1 MITELNHISPI
12 KGEYSQGSSQGYKS
26 TQEKQV
32 NSRVESGDV
41 LVKISDAAKERQ
53 KQESETGIDRPG
65 KEQLSEEEKRIV
77 EQLKKVDM
85 ETKAHEKAHLAAGSG
100 LVQGGA
106 SFTYTRGPD
115 GRMYAVGGEV
125 SIDTSPEN
133 DPDATIRKMQ
143 QVKRAAMAP
152 SSPSGQDRSVAAQA
166 AQTEADARA
175 QKMEESREAM
185 EKNNSDEPS
194 PTEHDPVSPYD
205 NPTHPSVEKGFSI
218 DLAV

>member
-12 KGEYSQGSSQGYKS
+12 VGEYPQSRSQGYKS
-26 TQEKQV
+26 TQKKPV
-32 NSRVESGDV
+32 SSAVESGDV
-41 LVKISDAAKERQ
+41 LVKISDTAKELQ
-53 KQESETGIDRPG
+53 KKESETGTDPPG
-65 KEQLSEEEKRIV
+65 KEQLSEEDKRTV
-77 EQLKKVDM
+77 EQLKRVDL
-85 ETKAHEKAHLAAGSG
+85 ETKAHEQAHLAAGSG

-133 DPDATIRKMQ
+133 DPNATIRKMQ
-143 QVKRAAMAP
+143 QVKRAALAP
-152 SSPSGQDRSVAAQA
+152 SNPSGQDRSVAAQA

-175 QKMEESREAM
+175 QKMEESREAT
-185 EKNNSDEPS
+185 EKNSSDEPS
-194 PTEHDPVSPYD
+194 PDEHDTASPYD
-205 NPTHPSVEKGFSI
+205 KPTHPSVEKGLAI